1 MLRVNSDLAMVVGI
15 VLAVLSIPSILSA
28 VTDRRSPR
36 ASAITILIA
45 AGLIVFALQ
54 KNPGR
59 YSFGTLPDVFVSVAA
74 DLLP

>member
-1 MLRVNSDLAMVVGI
+1 MDADLAMVVGI

-45 AGLIVFALQ
+45 GGLIVFALRE
-54 KNPGR
+54 NPRR
-59 YSFGTLPDVFVSVAA
+59 YSFENLPEVFVSVAA
-74 DLLP
+74 DFLP

>member
-1 MLRVNSDLAMVVGI
+1 MNSDLAMVMGI

-45 AGLIVFALQ
+45 GGLIVFALRE
-54 KNPGR
+54 NPGR
-59 YSFGTLPDVFVSVAA
+59 YSFENLPEVFVSVAA
-74 DLLP
+74 DFLP